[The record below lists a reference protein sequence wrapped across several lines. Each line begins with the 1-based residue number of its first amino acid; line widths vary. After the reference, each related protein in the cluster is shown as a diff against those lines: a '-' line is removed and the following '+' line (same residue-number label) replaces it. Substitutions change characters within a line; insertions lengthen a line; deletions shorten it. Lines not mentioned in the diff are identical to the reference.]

1 MPIPAKPL
9 NEPRL
14 TAKDR
19 VYNTLLEW
27 ITEGTM
33 RPGEKIMDTE
43 IAAYFSVSRTP
54 VREALQLLADQKL
67 IEIIPN
73 RESIVSG
80 IHPDEVRDNYE
91 LIGRLNCLAMAK
103 DEDRINEPFLQELT
117 DINNRMKEAAA
128 AGREK
133 EVRSLDKQFHQ
144 KFFELADNYF
154 LTKFFE
160 TLYTHCL
167 RIENL
172 YFTEPEDSASSIRQH
187 EEIISYL
194 YKGDM
199 KKAQKTMMRNWTD
212 TIQHLPF

>member
-67 IEIIPN
+67 IDIIPN
-73 RESIVSG
+73 RESIVSE

-91 LIGRLNCLAMAK
+91 LIGRLNCLAMGK
-103 DEDRINEPFLQELT
+103 DEDRISESFLQKLA
-117 DINNRMKEAAA
+117 DINDRMKKAAD
-128 AGREK
+128 AGRRK
-133 EVRSLDKQFHQ
+133 DVRILDKQFHQ
-144 KFFELADNYF
+144 QFFDLADNYF
-154 LTKFFE
+154 LTKFFA

-167 RIENL
+167 RIETL
-172 YFTEPEDSASSIRQH
+172 YFTDPEDSAGSIRQH
-187 EEIISYL
+187 EEIISFL
-194 YKGDM
+194 RKGDM
-199 KKAQKTMMRNWTD
+199 KKAQKAMLRNWTD
-212 TIQHLPF
+212 TIQNLPF

>member
-27 ITEGTM
+27 ITDGTM

-73 RESIVSG
+73 RESVVSE
-80 IHPDEVRDNYE
+80 IHPEEVRDNYE
-91 LIGRLNCLAMAK
+91 IIGRLCCLAMDKCAARI
-103 DEDRINEPFLQELT
+103 DESFLQELT
-117 DINNRMKEAAA
+117 GINSRMKEAAA
-128 AGREK
+128 AGRQK
-133 EVRSLDKQFHQ
+133 DVLTLDKQFHQ
-144 KFFELADNYF
+144 KFFDLAGNYF
-154 LTKFFE
+154 LSKFFE

-172 YFTEPEDSASSIRQH
+172 YFTEPDDSAGSIRQH
-187 EEIISYL
+187 EEIISCL
-194 YKGDM
+194 RSGNM
-199 KKAQKTMMRNWTD
+199 PQAQKTMLENWTD
-212 TIQHLPF
+212 TLVNLPF